1 MMRVVYIASSYR
13 HGSQAVN
20 VAVQMNAAHK
30 LMDLGISP
38 ITPLLTH
45 FLEIYQQRPEEDWLK
60 ADLELVRRSDAVWR
74 IPGESKGADGEVA
87 LAKELGIP
95 VFFTL
100 EQIEAWLW
108 ADTHRVDTS
117 GMDVQEA

>member
-1 MMRVVYIASSYR
+1 
-13 HGSQAVN
+13 
-20 VAVQMNAAHK
+20 
-30 LMDLGISP
+30 
-38 ITPLLTH
+38 
-45 FLEIYQQRPEEDWLK
+45 
-60 ADLELVRRSDAVWR
+60 
-74 IPGESKGADGEVA
+74 
-87 LAKELGIP
+87 